1 MDRVTL
7 GYWTILAIYLIVTG
21 IPTARILART
31 GYSRWWTLLYFIPLV
46 SVVALWVLAYRR
58 WPSVDRV

>member
-21 IPTARILART
+21 IPTARILRRT

-46 SVVALWVLAYRR
+46 NIVALWVLAYRR
-58 WPSVDRV
+58 WPAVDRV

>member
-31 GYSRWWTLLYFIPLV
+31 GYSRWWTLFYFIPLV
-46 SVVALWVLAYRR
+46 NIVALWVLAYRR

>member
-7 GYWTILAIYLIVTG
+7 GYWTIIAIYLIVTG